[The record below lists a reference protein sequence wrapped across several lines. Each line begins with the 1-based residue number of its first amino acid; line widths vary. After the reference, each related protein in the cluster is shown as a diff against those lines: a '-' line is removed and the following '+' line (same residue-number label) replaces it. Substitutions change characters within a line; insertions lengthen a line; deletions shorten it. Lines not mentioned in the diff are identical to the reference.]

1 MNPRLLKLLSLIVL
15 MAGLIL
21 SSPSKSYA
29 GFFDA
34 LNDAANKLNQ
44 AAQQMDQKAQSNDGS
59 SGSNGADADHPLTL
73 QYHGSC
79 DGHRTATCMD
89 YNEGMDQ
96 CMAPIRGYRMKM
108 LGDRIEYKFKNDS
121 LNDQQRKNLQE
132 DLDGARQA
140 QQQGSDDPT
149 IAGQPKS
156 QRYLSDISEED
167 QVWVNAEFMRLRNRI
182 YNKCE
187 GADHM
192 GVGHRTEL
200 ITDFGPTGDE
210 AVEQYRKQHRRA
222 REDFFNR
229 AHGGGSNCM
238 QQVSGLRYQIM
249 ADMME
254 KKMNSLNPSGKDRDD
269 WITDIAA
276 VRASAA
282 SGGTQ
287 MPKVDGATN
296 PYRPLTRLSSAD
308 EQTALNNEFSSQ
320 SRAMMQSCN
329 R

>member
-1 MNPRLLKLLSLIVL
+1 MKAKHTKFIFLISLMPGFMIFCPAISQ
-15 MAGLIL
+15 AGI
-21 SSPSKSYA
+21 
-29 GFFDA
+29 FDA
-34 LNDAANKLNQ
+34 LTSAANNLKQ
-44 AAQQMDQKAQSNDGS
+44 AAQQTDQKSAS
-59 SGSNGADADHPLTL
+59 SGSSSSTADADSDHPLNL

-96 CMAPIRGYRMKM
+96 CMAPIYGYRMKM
-108 LGDRIEYKFKNDS
+108 LGDRIEWKFKNEK
-121 LNDQQRKNLQE
+121 LTDQEHNNLQE
-132 DLDGARQA
+132 DLAAAREA
-140 QQQGSDDPT
+140 EKNHSDDPT

-156 QRYLSDISEED
+156 QRYLSDISQED

-200 ITDFGPTGDE
+200 ITDFGPTGDQ
-210 AVEQYRKQHRRA
+210 ALEQYRKQHRRA

-229 AHGGGSNCM
+229 AHGGSGSNCM
-238 QQVSGLRYQIM
+238 QQIAGLRYQIM

-254 KKMNSLNPSGKDRDD
+254 KKMNSLNVSGKDRDE
-269 WITDIAA
+269 WITDIAV

-282 SGGTQ
+282 SGARTC
-287 MPKVDGATN
+287 TS
-296 PYRPLTRLSSAD
+296 RPR
-308 EQTALNNEFSSQ
+308 
-320 SRAMMQSCN
+320 
-329 R
+329 